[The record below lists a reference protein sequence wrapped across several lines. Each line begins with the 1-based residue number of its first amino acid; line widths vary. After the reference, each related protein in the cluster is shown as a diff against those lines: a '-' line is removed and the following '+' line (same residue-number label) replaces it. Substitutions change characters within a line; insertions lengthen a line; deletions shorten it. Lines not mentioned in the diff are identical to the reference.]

1 MDDDEE
7 GEDEGGDNDD
17 GDGDDGGGVMKVIKH
32 QPSAAAFLSRHTRA
46 FQLPR

>member
-17 GDGDDGGGVMKVIKH
+17 GDGDGGGVMKVIKH